1 MLLVIFLNTLTRLG
15 VLPHFIENL
24 SPSRMSLDD
33 NSGKTG
39 IAEQKVSLDQGVLK
53 RTEEE
58 AVISFLKYRGDENKI
73 LQAASKQSNR
83 KKFSLCLL
91 H

>member
-1 MLLVIFLNTLTRLG
+1 
-15 VLPHFIENL
+15 
-24 SPSRMSLDD
+24 MSLDD
-33 NSGKTG
+33 KSGKTG

-91 H
+91 HWLL